1 MMTPPVAAARAVAS
15 DAGTA
20 VAVATEV
27 AARVADQSVV
37 AEAVAAE
44 QATSTFPPSVRWR
57 PHTVASGWA
66 GTALLLGAMDACL
79 PGEGWDV
86 AGHAHLAAAC
96 AALERLPQVNASL
109 FGGLAGI
116 GYAAV
121 TLNGDR
127 HRYRRLLSTV
137 DDALLPKVDS
147 AVRRLD
153 RLHGCGV
160 GEFDLISGLAGTGAY
175 LLARRSESAPADE
188 ALRRLL
194 GCLTRLLADRGE
206 PRRWHTPA
214 RLVTGQ
220 LGPAYPHG
228 NYNCGIAHGV
238 PGPVALLAIAAREG
252 LAVDGMV
259 EAIEA
264 AAGWLADH
272 AISTEF
278 GPDWPNAVSLPP
290 GEPIAGGAGGRTAWC
305 YGSPGV
311 ARALWLA
318 GVATGQERYRD
329 LAVQA
334 MSGVLARPAARRG
347 LDSPTFCHGIAGLLQ
362 VTYRFAIDT
371 GAAQF
376 QSGVDDVLAD
386 LLAAYE
392 PDSVLGY
399 RNTEPASVRVD
410 SPGLLGG
417 APGVAL
423 SLLAAGTTV
432 EPSWDRLFLVA

>member
-1 MMTPPVAAARAVAS
+1 MTPPRAAARTVAS

-20 VAVATEV
+20 VAVARAV
-27 AARVADQSVV
+27 ATRVADQSVV

-44 QATSTFPPSVRWR
+44 QAASTFPASVRWR
-57 PHTVASGWA
+57 PYTIASGWA
-66 GTALLLGAMDACL
+66 GTALLLGAMDACW
-79 PGEGWDV
+79 PGEGWDL
-86 AGHAHLAAAC
+86 AGHTHLAAAC
-96 AALERLPQVNASL
+96 AALERLPEVNASL

-121 TLNGDR
+121 TLDGDR

-137 DDALLPKVDS
+137 DGALLPKVDR
-147 AVRRLD
+147 AVRQLD

-160 GEFDLISGLAGTGAY
+160 GEFDLISGLAGTGVY
-175 LLARRSESAPADE
+175 LLARRSESAAADE
-188 ALRRLL
+188 VLGRLL
-194 GCLTRLLADRGE
+194 GCLTRLLADRTE

-220 LGPAYPHG
+220 MRPAYPDG

-238 PGPVALLAIAAREG
+238 PGPLALLAIAARAG
-252 LAVDGMV
+252 LAVDGMAA
-259 EAIEA
+259 AIAA

-272 AISTEF
+272 AMPTEF
-278 GPDWPNAVSLPP
+278 GPEWPNAVSLPP
-290 GEPIAGGAGGRTAWC
+290 GDPTAGGAGGRTAWC
-305 YGSPGV
+305 YGAPGV

-318 GVATGQERYRD
+318 GVATGEQRYRD

-334 MSGVLARPAARRG
+334 MHGVLARPAARRG

-362 VTYRFAIDT
+362 VTCRFAADT
-371 GAAQF
+371 GSALF
-376 QSGVDDVLAD
+376 QSGVDAVLAD
-386 LLAAYE
+386 LLDVYE
-392 PDSVLGY
+392 PGSVLGY
-399 RNTEPASVRVD
+399 RNTEPGSVRVD
-410 SPGLLGG
+410 SPGLLSG

-423 SLLAAGTTV
+423 ALLAAGTTV